1 MPRRVKFVELPVIKP
16 PSLPLGIPLP
26 SDLEKLPPELLIMIM
41 LSLDVVAILSLCST
55 SSIIRRICQKEWFW
69 KQKSIQ
75 DLGLPD
81 NFEIGTNETWK
92 NFYLNKINPIRELKQ
107 FIRYGNIESFRT
119 LIQELYNEELET
131 IKSEQEE
138 QDKYDPLRSQIFT
151 FGEWKGLPEDADIS
165 PESPLEP
172 EPVAKDTIPLVR
184 NIHNLMDLA
193 LKKEKIPFVHII
205 LPLMVEIEDSV
216 VVPPSKGLKILCL
229 MAQTPKANKLFR
241 NYLTHY
247 ITLYEHN
254 YTRFRDPWGD
264 WRVLDTGS
272 RVPWDDI
279 MKCVI
284 QSGKKQLVGFV
295 YTKFLNRFGISRE
308 KSRVDRY
315 VDYAKSLRK
324 GALARHIEI
333 IYNSY
338 LQPALLTMA
347 RNRSSIRI

>member
-16 PSLPLGIPLP
+16 PSLPKGVPLP
-26 SDLEKLPPELLIMIM
+26 SDLEKLPSELLIMIM

-69 KQKSIQ
+69 RQKSIQ

-131 IKSEQEE
+131 IKSEQQE
-138 QDKYDPLRSQIFT
+138 QAERDPRLITRFR
-151 FGEWKGLPEDADIS
+151 PR
-165 PESPLEP
+165 
-172 EPVAKDTIPLVR
+172 AKDTIPLVR

-193 LKKEKIPFVHII
+193 LKNENIPFVRII
-205 LPLMVEIEDSV
+205 LPLMVGIEDSV

-247 ITLYEHN
+247 ITLHEHN
-254 YTRFRDPWGD
+254 YTRFRDPWGE

-295 YTKFLNRFGISRE
+295 YTKFLNRFGRSRE
-308 KSRVDRY
+308 TSRVDMY

-324 GALARHIEI
+324 GDLARHIEI

-338 LQPALLTMA
+338 LPSTLLTMA

>member
-16 PSLPLGIPLP
+16 PSLPKGVPLP

-138 QDKYDPLRSQIFT
+138 QDEYDPLRSQDARF
-151 FGEWKGLPEDADIS
+151 LPQ
-165 PESPLEP
+165 
-172 EPVAKDTIPLVR
+172 AKDTIPLVR

-193 LKKEKIPFVHII
+193 LKKEKIPFVRII
-205 LPLMVEIEDSV
+205 LPLMVGIEDSV

-295 YTKFLNRFGISRE
+295 YTKFLNRFGILRE
-308 KSRVDRY
+308 ISRVDMY

-338 LQPALLTMA
+338 LPPALLTMA

>member
-16 PSLPLGIPLP
+16 PSLPKGVPLP

-107 FIRYGNIESFRT
+107 FIRYGNIGSFRT

-138 QDKYDPLRSQIFT
+138 QDEYDPLRNQDARF
-151 FGEWKGLPEDADIS
+151 LPQ
-165 PESPLEP
+165 
-172 EPVAKDTIPLVR
+172 AKDTIPLVR

-193 LKKEKIPFVHII
+193 LKKEKIPFVRII
-205 LPLMVEIEDSV
+205 LPLMVGIEDSV

-254 YTRFRDPWGD
+254 YTRVRDPWGD

-295 YTKFLNRFGISRE
+295 YTKFLNRFGILRE
-308 KSRVDRY
+308 TSRVDMY

-338 LQPALLTMA
+338 LSPALLTMA

>member
-16 PSLPLGIPLP
+16 PSLPKGVPLP

-138 QDKYDPLRSQIFT
+138 QDEYDPLRSQDARF
-151 FGEWKGLPEDADIS
+151 LPQ
-165 PESPLEP
+165 
-172 EPVAKDTIPLVR
+172 AKDTIPLVR

-193 LKKEKIPFVHII
+193 LKKEKIPFVRII
-205 LPLMVEIEDSV
+205 LPLMVGIEDSV

-229 MAQTPKANKLFR
+229 MAQTPKANKLFK

-295 YTKFLNRFGISRE
+295 YTKFLNRFGILRE
-308 KSRVDRY
+308 ISRVDMY

-338 LQPALLTMA
+338 LPPALLTMA

>member
-16 PSLPLGIPLP
+16 PSLPKGVPLP

-107 FIRYGNIESFRT
+107 FIRYGNIGSFRT

-138 QDKYDPLRSQIFT
+138 QDEYDPLRNQDARF
-151 FGEWKGLPEDADIS
+151 LPQ
-165 PESPLEP
+165 
-172 EPVAKDTIPLVR
+172 AKDTIPLVR

-193 LKKEKIPFVHII
+193 LKKEKIPFVRII
-205 LPLMVEIEDSV
+205 LPLMVGIEDSV

-247 ITLYEHN
+247 ITLYEQN
-254 YTRFRDPWGD
+254 WIQTRSPGVW
-264 WRVLDTGS
+264 VTGY

-308 KSRVDRY
+308 TSRVDMY
-315 VDYAKSLRK
+315 VNYAKSLRK

-333 IYNSY
+333 LYNSY
-338 LQPALLTMA
+338 LPPAWLTMA

>member
-16 PSLPLGIPLP
+16 PSLPKGVPLP
-26 SDLEKLPPELLIMIM
+26 NDLEKLPPELLIMIM

-119 LIQELYNEELET
+119 LILVLYNEELET

-138 QDKYDPLRSQIFT
+138 QDEYDPRLITRFR
-151 FGEWKGLPEDADIS
+151 PR
-165 PESPLEP
+165 
-172 EPVAKDTIPLVR
+172 AKDPIPLIR
-184 NIHNLMDLA
+184 NIHNLMDMA
-193 LKKEKIPFVHII
+193 LKKEKIPIVRII
-205 LPLMVEIEDSV
+205 LPLMVGIEDSV

-229 MAQTPKANKLFR
+229 VAQTPKANKLFR

-254 YTRFRDPWGD
+254 WTRIRGLPGVW
-264 WRVLDTGS
+264 DTGS

-295 YTKFLNRFGISRE
+295 YTKFLNRFGRSRE
-308 KSRVDRY
+308 TSRVDMY

-324 GALARHIEI
+324 GALARHIEN

-338 LQPALLTMA
+338 LPSALRHEVYDLY
-347 RNRSSIRI
+347 SDIRESMNY